1 MPSHLDSFRSSDDV
15 NTRRNGWPASSHLA
29 KKRVGRRRQTGEFAR
44 LALWMPFLLCL
55 SGAFVMKG
63 AAAPNESLPFATSYT
78 VTGDYV
84 VGGVDLL
91 PQLAVNGF
99 VEGDIPIA
107 GVPANADIVAAYL
120 LWETIYSGP
129 A

>member
-1 MPSHLDSFRSSDDV
+1 
-15 NTRRNGWPASSHLA
+15 
-29 KKRVGRRRQTGEFAR
+29 
-44 LALWMPFLLCL
+44 
-55 SGAFVMKG
+55 MKG

-91 PQLAVNGF
+91 PQQAVNGF
-99 VEGDIPIA
+99 VQGEIPIT

-120 LWETIYSGP
+120 LW
-129 A
+129 